1 MRPFEATILP
11 PPDILKEHVACIRI
25 GEYSDDAALT
35 INVSPNGVPG
45 IVFQHHNGRS
55 PVESIVRS
63 TQRKCDIPTLYLYGQ
78 VTEPGVMIHRGGPYR
93 LTQVLLK
100 PHALHLLVGANAAS
114 VTNNIVGLNELCS
127 EDLNDQLLE
136 AGGAQDTLA
145 LLTRFLA
152 NRFEKAKSRDL
163 LVEESLRLIHKE
175 IGSVSVKC
183 LREQLNISERHFE
196 RRFSQS
202 VGVSPNFYIRVK
214 RFNEAV
220 RLMQRRHF
228 SRFTDVAHAL
238 NYFDESHL
246 IRDVKAFSGMTP
258 KILSQKVENYDH
270 DQVVYSYL

>member
-1 MRPFEATILP
+1 MRPLEATILP
-11 PPDILKEHVACIRI
+11 PPDILKEYVECIRI
-25 GEYSDDAALT
+25 GEYKGDAALT

-55 PVESIVRS
+55 PVESIIRS
-63 TQRKCDIPTLYLYGQ
+63 TQHTCDIPTLYLYGQ
-78 VTEPGVMIHRGGPYR
+78 VTEPGVMIHSGGPYT

-100 PHALHLLVGANAAS
+100 PHALHLLVGVNAAS
-114 VTNNIVGLNELCS
+114 VTNTIVDLKELCP
-127 EDLNDQLLE
+127 EDLNEQLLE
-136 AGGAQDTLA
+136 ARSAQASLA
-145 LLTRFLA
+145 LLTHFLA
-152 NRFEKAKSRDL
+152 NKFEKAKSRDP
-163 LVEESLRLIHKE
+163 LVEESLCLIRKD

-196 RRFSQS
+196 RRFRQN

-220 RLMQRRHF
+220 RLIQRRHF

-246 IRDVKAFSGMTP
+246 IRDIKAFSGMTP
-258 KILSQKVENYDH
+258 KTLSQKVETYAH
-270 DQVVYSYL
+270 DQVVFSYL